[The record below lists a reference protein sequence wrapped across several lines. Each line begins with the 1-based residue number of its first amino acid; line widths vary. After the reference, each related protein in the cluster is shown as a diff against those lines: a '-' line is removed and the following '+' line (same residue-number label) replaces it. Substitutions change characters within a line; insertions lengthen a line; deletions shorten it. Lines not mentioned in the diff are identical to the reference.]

1 MAKSSSSN
9 NMLGKIF
16 GIFGIIMFVI
26 IGLLV
31 IAMAY
36 IMFAPDTFPKPFGL
50 VYATQSSQ
58 GTTNSAETQAQQ
70 VVATEVPTVVIMPG
84 DGIMETM
91 STKIVNLAGTTSNQ
105 YIRVTIVLEFVPA
118 VVASTEVATTSSG
131 EGSSTTTT
139 TDPNAELQ
147 TAIED
152 RMPMMDDIVITLLSS
167 KTYSDLYTAEGKEK
181 LRGEIMDAINTKLP
195 EFHVMSVY
203 FTEFVV
209 Q

>member
-9 NMLGKIF
+9 NALGKIF

-36 IMFAPDTFPKPFGL
+36 ILFAPDTFPKPFGL
-50 VYATQSSQ
+50 VYATQ
-58 GTTNSAETQAQQ
+58 TTQSAADVSAPLATEIP
-70 VVATEVPTVVIMPG
+70 TEVPTVVIMPG

-118 VVASTEVATTSSG
+118 VVASTEAATTSSSEG
-131 EGSSTTTT
+131 ESATTT
-139 TDPNAELQ
+139 TDPNAEL
-147 TAIED
+147 TTEIEA
-152 RMPMMDDIVITLLSS
+152 RMPMMDDIVITLLST
-167 KTYSDLYTAEGKEK
+167 KTYSDLYTADGKEN
-181 LRGEIMDAINTKLP
+181 LRSEIMNTINSKLP